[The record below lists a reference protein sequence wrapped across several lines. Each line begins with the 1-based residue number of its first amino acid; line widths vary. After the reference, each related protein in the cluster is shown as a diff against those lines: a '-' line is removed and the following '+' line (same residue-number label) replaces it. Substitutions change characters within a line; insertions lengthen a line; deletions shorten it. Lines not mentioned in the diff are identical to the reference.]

1 VGKWRKS
8 RKAADETKGEQMN
21 EEYAED
27 ARYLLH
33 VSAADRWPAVLSNL
47 GNLTN
52 LGLASRVSVMI
63 NGTAIYVLQGDNDW
77 TEAMERAA
85 QAGATFE
92 VCSRSIA
99 NHGIDPK
106 TLPQWVTPVPAAI
119 PSIAEYARQ
128 GYAYVKP

>member
-1 VGKWRKS
+1 
-8 RKAADETKGEQMN
+8 
-21 EEYAED
+21 
-27 ARYLLH
+27 
-33 VSAADRWPAVLSNL
+33 
-47 GNLTN
+47 
-52 LGLASRVSVMI
+52 MI

-106 TLPQWVTPVPAAI
+106 TLPQWVTPIPAAI

-128 GYAYVKP
+128 G

>member
-1 VGKWRKS
+1 
-8 RKAADETKGEQMN
+8 MN

-47 GNLTN
+47 CNLTN

-106 TLPQWVTPVPAAI
+106 TLPQWVTPIPAAI